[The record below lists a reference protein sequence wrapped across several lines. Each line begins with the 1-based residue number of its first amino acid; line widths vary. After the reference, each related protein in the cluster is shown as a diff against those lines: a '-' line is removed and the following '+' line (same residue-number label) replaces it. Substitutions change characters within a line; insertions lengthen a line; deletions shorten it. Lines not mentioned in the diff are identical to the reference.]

1 MRRRAF
7 IAGLGSTAAWP
18 VVARA
23 QQAERLRSVS
33 VLMNVDNP
41 DNRASYKAFV
51 QTLEQLGWK
60 DGNNVR
66 LDTRWAEGR
75 ESEIRK
81 HALNMVAAGPDVIV
95 ATGTSAIGPLL
106 QATRTLPIVF
116 VNVADPVGAGF
127 IESMA
132 RPGGNVTGF
141 VQFEYPLGGKWVE
154 LLKQIAPEVQRVA
167 VLRDPTTASGVGLFA
182 VVQSMAPS
190 LAVEAT
196 VINVREA
203 GEVERAVTG
212 FAQSPNGGL
221 IVTPGALAV
230 SHSELI
236 ISLAARHKLPAVYF
250 RRYFVANGG
259 LLSYGYDIVQQ
270 YRGVAGYVDRILKGA
285 KPADLPV
292 QAPTKYQLAINL
304 KTAKALGIE
313 IPPTLLARADEVI
326 E

>member
-1 MRRRAF
+1 
-7 IAGLGSTAAWP
+7 
-18 VVARA
+18 
-23 QQAERLRSVS
+23 
-33 VLMNVDNP
+33 MNVDNP

-81 HALNMVAAGPDVIV
+81 HALNLVAAGPDVIV

-141 VQFEYPLGGKWVE
+141 VQFEYPLGAKWVE
-154 LLKQIAPEVQRVA
+154 LLKQIAPDVQRVA

-182 VVQSMAPS
+182 VIQSMAPS
-190 LAVEAT
+190 LAIEAT

-203 GEVERAVTG
+203 GEVERTLTG
-212 FAQSPNGGL
+212 FARSPNGGL

-236 ISLAARHKLPAVYF
+236 ISVAARHKLPAVYF
-250 RRYFVANGG
+250 RRYFVAYGG
-259 LLSYGYDIVQQ
+259 LVSYGYDIVQQ

-292 QAPTKYQLAINL
+292 QAPTKYQLAINM
-304 KTAKALGIE
+304 KTAKALGLE

>member
-7 IAGLGSTAAWP
+7 IAALGSAAAWP
-18 VVARA
+18 LASWA

-81 HALNMVAAGPDVIV
+81 HAINMVSAGPDVIV

-182 VVQSMAPS
+182 VIQSMAPS

-203 GEVERAVTG
+203 GEVERALIG

-236 ISLAARHKLPAVYF
+236 ISLAPRHKLPAVYF
-250 RRYFVANGG
+250 RRYFVAYGG
-259 LLSYGYDIVQQ
+259 LVSYGYDIVQQ

-292 QAPTKYQLAINL
+292 QAPTKYQLAINM
-304 KTAKALGIE
+304 KTAKALGLE